1 MSPSQFFSEFLA
13 LFSLFLAGYLWLI
26 IGWAAL

>member
-1 MSPSQFFSEFLA
+1 MSPSQFFSELLA
-13 LFSLFLAGYLWLI
+13 LFGLFLAGYLWLI